1 MQAELRNHVRYVTLY
16 RRRFNAEDQGR
27 RGWKIWRAK
36 SQRKWFT
43 RVKVTP
49 QDVEGWFPHDS
60 APEHKPTGRAPA
72 GATYL
77 SGS

>member
-1 MQAELRNHVRYVTLY
+1 MENLEGKEPEKVVHACEGHS
-16 RRRFNAEDQGR
+16 AGR
-27 RGWKIWRAK
+27 GGLVPPGLLW
-36 SQRKWFT
+36 
-43 RVKVTP
+43 
-49 QDVEGWFPHDS
+49 EPHS